1 MNLNNISFPYPVL
14 GSYDDIMPRPEL
26 PKASIVVENGMYVFT
41 IALKYDN
48 KDIRDLIND
57 DFADHV
63 CEVVCPATRFRKC
76 FMSKDGNFEI
86 RIPKKQLGGKI
97 TFSCTVTVKRMI
109 LNYKNEGFHADYVG
123 HRFDME
129 PGDIL
134 AVFDQ
139 ITYNADIK
147 YDKLKAV
154 GSFMVI
160 EETTDPIPQTLL
172 DREKIR
178 LLLPTELYNSYKD
191 DTRVNSNPD
200 ILHASLVLN
209 SLIFAL
215 CRFDQYANKKW
226 AETVMYR
233 IQTDPELAEF
243 RETDPDEWRV
253 DKLSQLLLGKPYE
266 RLFRTLSQPI
276 DGE

>member
-14 GSYDDIMPRPEL
+14 GSYDDIMPRPES

-48 KDIRDLIND
+48 KDIRNLIND
-57 DFADHV
+57 DFAGHV
-63 CEVVCPATRFRKC
+63 CEVVCPATRLRKC
-76 FMSKDGNFEI
+76 FKSKDGNFEI

-97 TFSCTVTVKRMI
+97 NFSCTVTVKRMI

-160 EETTDPIPQTLL
+160 EETTDPSLWFSPSTSSSLNRAMYLL
-172 DREKIR
+172 RFEERKGSVR
-178 LLLPTELYNSYKD
+178 LSKLLLHFDQIYL
-191 DTRVNSNPD
+191 VNWHSP
-200 ILHASLVLN
+200 
-209 SLIFAL
+209 FAL
-215 CRFDQYANKKW
+215 GAGNM
-226 AETVMYR
+226 ETSSS
-233 IQTDPELAEF
+233 L
-243 RETDPDEWRV
+243 
-253 DKLSQLLLGKPYE
+253 
-266 RLFRTLSQPI
+266 
-276 DGE
+276 